1 MKVGFMNW
9 QEGQQV
15 ECKGLDWGS
24 CYVTMSNHNMVVIYC
39 PRYEIVTTATP
50 AQLEEAGW
58 RSVQSNNVIHLSDWT
73 KAKQR
78 DRNPVSTR

>member
-1 MKVGFMNW
+1 MNW

-24 CYVTMSNHNMVVIYC
+24 CYVTMCNKSMVVIYC

-50 AQLEEAGW
+50 AQLEQAGW
-58 RSVQSNNVIHLSDWT
+58 RTVQPNKVVYLSEWT
-73 KAKQR
+73 KSKPR
-78 DRNPVSTR
+78 DRNPVPTR